1 MSTVYRQSP
10 SSFNTQYQVD
20 TTGDSYTLISGNSST
35 NYGVATVVNYSVAAN
50 IQNNSGSWTTVTP
63 TFFNEKKSTIISTL
77 SSSSGYNTIKDQA
90 YKISKTSYVL
100 FSNFDWVE
108 QINNNGDTLEYS
120 VLRNDD
126 PTYVNALRNAI
137 NSGLVPI
144 EGAVSIGEFLSVKSN
159 VLSNILSGG
168 GFGNPNRF
176 FVVRNLV
183 TRYGGNQRNNYGL
196 PKYGDNGNYEIYEKQ
211 NSGPGGV
218 NGMNPVVNYRPE
230 PGNCGVWL
238 TDVYVDTTSGVPIFS
253 FPNGGTTTRGEQF
266 YRNIVTSFLQ
276 SAEMDG

>member
-1 MSTVYRQSP
+1 MATVYRQSP

-50 IQNNSGSWTTVTP
+50 IQNNSTFWQTVTP
-63 TFFNEKKSTIISTL
+63 TFFNEKKSTIL
-77 SSSSGYNTIKDQA
+77 SALNDTSDYNTIKDQA
-90 YKISKTSYVL
+90 YQITKTSYIL

-108 QINNNGDTLEYS
+108 QINNNADTLEYS

-137 NSGLVPI
+137 QGGLIPI
-144 EGAVSIGEFLSVKSN
+144 EGNTSVGTFLSVKSS

-183 TRYGGNQRNNYGL
+183 SRRGGIARGITGG
-196 PKYGDNGNYEIYEKQ
+196 KYGDYGNYEIYEKQ

-218 NGMNPVVNYRPE
+218 NGMTPVVNYRPE

-238 TDVYVDTTSGVPIFS
+238 TDVYVDTTGGVPVFS

-266 YRNIVTSFLQ
+266 YRNVVTSFLQ
-276 SAEMDG
+276 SAEMGG